1 MITML
6 ELMGSHTIAEIPLE
20 HQHNLET
27 LLKVINLV
35 RAEWGKPMQV
45 TSGYRSLQEHLIIY
59 SKRGITDRDK
69 IPMKSNHLIGCAVD
83 ISDPKLELTQ
93 WLKFNNI
100 PEKYKLF
107 CEDGNSD
114 WVHFQT
120 VPPKLGSHWFLP

>member
-6 ELMGSHTIAEIPLE
+6 ELIGLHTIADIPLE

-27 LLKVINLV
+27 LLKVINIV

-45 TSGYRSLQEHLIIY
+45 TSGYRSLQEHLRIY
-59 SKRGITDRDK
+59 SQKGINDRNK

-83 ISDPKLELTQ
+83 ISDPKLELTN
-93 WLKFNNI
+93 WLKSNNI
-100 PEKYKLF
+100 LEQCKLF
-107 CEDGNSD
+107 CEDGNSN

-120 VPPKLGSHWFLP
+120 VPPKSGARWFLP